1 MGASKFNIPP
11 TRLCR
16 PQWIELVL
24 ALRGGNSRCEHHAGV
39 IVSRMTLVPRRD
51 CLEGVISPSVMVG
64 VERGNLDLLILA
76 VVGLATSIYE
86 ERKLGRTCG
95 AIARIRAREC
105 IYPGAARLNY
115 GHSNCIVSKINGL

>member
-24 ALRGGNSRCEHHAGV
+24 ALRGGDSRCEHRAGV
-39 IVSRMTLVPRRD
+39 IVSGTTLVPRRD
-51 CLEGVISPSVMVG
+51 CLDGCHFTLCDD
-64 VERGNLDLLILA
+64 RRRARDLLILA
-76 VVGLATSIYE
+76 VVVLAALIYE

-95 AIARIRAREC
+95 AIAHIRARERV
-105 IYPGAARLNY
+105 YPGAARLNY
-115 GHSNCIVSKINGL
+115 GRCIVSKINGL